1 MAFGPASPPKRLFGL
16 KRSSRGPGHG
26 LETDDSY
33 SVGDQNIFP
42 LIDYLERSLNIV
54 VIDQTGLTRNLDIDF
69 KWDKTPE
76 GLKRALLDELG
87 LKLTPSRQT
96 VEFVV
101 VDKAN

>member
-1 MAFGPASPPKRLFGL
+1 M
-16 KRSSRGPGHG
+16 
-26 LETDDSY
+26 
-33 SVGDQNIFP
+33 
-42 LIDYLERSLNIV
+42 NIV